1 MLNIMLSLTL
11 SLFSGIRRSRTLFNS
26 LKQFDHDYEK
36 GLSYKPFSVS
46 IVEEW
51 TVISLTTIV
60 TITLWLS
67 GRAWDCQ
74 IRRSDVQ
81 FLVETWNFFFVS
93 HSKTLFFWTCWIKL
107 KQCLQQ
113 RLPTFFGVVENLAN
127 SNGLKYSQVRETEKL
142 AMQIQ
147 KWS

>member
-1 MLNIMLSLTL
+1 MDYLT
-11 SLFSGIRRSRTLFNS
+11 
-26 LKQFDHDYEK
+26 
-36 GLSYKPFSVS
+36 
-46 IVEEW
+46 
-51 TVISLTTIV
+51 SLTTIV

-81 FLVETWNFFFVS
+81 FFVETWNFFFVS
-93 HSKTLFFWTCWIKL
+93 HSKTLFFETCRIKL

-127 SNGLKYSQVRETEKL
+127 SNGLKYSQVRDREAGYADPEMILTFCL
-142 AMQIQ
+142 
-147 KWS
+147 